1 MSYNEIEAV
10 IEYGDGNFNV
20 IKHGTYVICSVT
32 KKKIPLSELKYWS
45 VERQEPYLDAETSFI
60 RENEINSD

>member
-10 IEYGDGNFNV
+10 LEYGDGNFNV

-32 KKKIPLSELKYWS
+32 KKRIPLSELKYWS

-60 RENEINSD
+60 GENEINSG

>member
-10 IEYGDGNFNV
+10 LEYGDGNFNV
-20 IKHGTYVICSVT
+20 VKHGTYVICSVT
-32 KKKIPLSELKYWS
+32 KKRIPLTELKYWS

-60 RENEINSD
+60 RENEINSG

>member
-10 IEYGDGNFNV
+10 LEYGDGNFNV
-20 IKHGTYVICSVT
+20 VKHGTYVICSVT
-32 KKKIPLSELKYWS
+32 KKRIPLSELKYWS
-45 VERQEPYLDAETSFI
+45 VERQEPYLDAEASFI

>member
-10 IEYGDGNFNV
+10 VEYGDGSFIV
-20 IKHGTYVICSVT
+20 IKHGTYVICSVS
-32 KKKIPLSELKYWS
+32 KKRIPLSDLKYWS

-60 RENEINSD
+60 REKEINSG

>member
-10 IEYGDGNFNV
+10 LEYGDGNFNV
-20 IKHGTYVICSVT
+20 IKHGTYVICLVT
-32 KKKIPLSELKYWS
+32 KKRIPLSELKYWS

-60 RENEINSD
+60 RENEINSG

>member
-10 IEYGDGNFNV
+10 VEYGDGGFNV
-20 IKHGTYVICSVT
+20 IKHGTYVICSVS
-32 KKKIPLSELKYWS
+32 KKIIPLSDLKYWS

-60 RENEINSD
+60 REKEINSG